1 MRCEECGG
9 WRDDVA
15 TCSVRRRGSIE
26 MSNRHAECAG
36 GRADGEGLGPARV
49 KVRAGVKAGGLA
61 ALLAAGAVAVGA
73 SIGLAG
79 WGWLCWVGLLPVFLA
94 IRIMRPGLA
103 LLGGGLWGGSLF
115 VTLAFLGDGIP
126 LTLRS
131 LGLMVV
137 IPALYCGSSVC
148 VTRRIGFNPLVL
160 GLGWVGVELA
170 LGWLGLCRGLL
181 TGAGSQGPVTAVAG
195 RVLGYAC
202 AAFLIAYLSALIV
215 SLAAD
220 LRLPA
225 SGPRDVAA
233 GADGRA
239 VFLLDDW
246 AWCPVPIIRL
256 MQPRAPPTVTVR

>member
-1 MRCEECGG
+1 
-9 WRDDVA
+9 
-15 TCSVRRRGSIE
+15 
-26 MSNRHAECAG
+26 MSNRHVKSAG
-36 GRADGEGLGPARV
+36 GRADGDFGPAQV
-49 KVRAGVKAGGLA
+49 KVRAGAKAGGLA
-61 ALLAAGAVAVGA
+61 ALLAAGAIAVGA

-94 IRIMRPGLA
+94 IRIVRPGA
-103 LLGGGLWGGSLF
+103 AMMAGGLWGGSLF

-137 IPALYCGSSVC
+137 IPALYCGSGVC
-148 VTRRIGFNPLVL
+148 VTRRVGFNPLVL

-181 TGAGSQGPVTAVAG
+181 TGAGSQGPVIAVAG

-202 AAFLIAYLSALIV
+202 AAFLIAYLNALLV

-220 LRLPA
+220 LRLTG
-225 SGPRDVAA
+225 SEPREVAA
-233 GADGRA
+233 GDDGRA
-239 VFLLDDW
+239 LGLLDDS
-246 AWCPVPIIRL
+246 AWCPIPIICS
-256 MQPRAPPTVTVR
+256 MQPRAPPRVAHR